1 MEPAA
6 TPPPEAA
13 VAILHAA
20 VPEESVLLIRRTR
33 REDDPWSG
41 HWSFPGGRRE
51 PGDTDLVETAL
62 RELQEECGI
71 PLERDNLEL
80 ALEVTH
86 AGQHT
91 GRYVWVAPYVFRLTA
106 AADVRLDP
114 REAAESLW
122 LPLSVLRDGAR
133 RVEDAVPGLPGGRK
147 VPGIPLNGV
156 ALWGFTYR
164 VLCDWLGIPCPRG
177 V

>member
-1 MEPAA
+1 ME
-6 TPPPEAA
+6 TSVVPEAA

-20 VPEESVLLIRRTR
+20 APEESVLLIRRAR
-33 REDDPWSG
+33 RDGDPWSG

-51 PGDTDLVETAL
+51 PGDTDLVDTAL
-62 RELQEECGI
+62 RELLEECAIVLGRES
-71 PLERDNLEL
+71 LES

-91 GRYVWVAPYVFRLTA
+91 GRYIWVAPYLFRLA
-106 AADVRLDP
+106 SIADVRLHP
-114 REAAESLW
+114 GEAEEALW
-122 LPLSVLRDGAR
+122 LPLSVLRDEAR
-133 RVEDAVPGLPGGRK
+133 RVDDAVPGLPGGRK

-164 VLCDWLGIPCPRG
+164 VLCDWLDIPCPRG